1 MELLKP
7 ELGLMFWTT
16 LLFLLLLFI
25 LKKFAWGPILGML
38 KEREEGI
45 ATALQSAEKAKAEMA
60 ALTADNQRILNE
72 AKEEKA
78 KILKEARET
87 YDKIVGEASNKAK
100 DEAARL
106 LAEAKRDID
115 NQKNA
120 AMVEIKN
127 QIGNL
132 ATEVA
137 EKMIRKELK
146 KDGEQMNYLNQLV
159 GEIKLN

>member
-87 YDKIVGEASNKAK
+87 YDKIVGEASGKAK

>member
-132 ATEVA
+132 ATSVA

>member
-16 LLFLLLLFI
+16 VLFLLLLFI
-25 LKKFAWGPILGML
+25 LKKFAWKPILDML

-60 ALTADNQRILNE
+60 LLTADNQRILNE

-78 KILKEARET
+78 KILKEARDT
-87 YDKIVGEASNKAK
+87 YDKIVGEASEKAK
-100 DEAARL
+100 AEAAKI
-106 LAEAKRDID
+106 LAEAKRDIE

-120 AMVEIKN
+120 VMVEIKN
-127 QIGNL
+127 QIGTL
-132 ATEVA
+132 ATDVA

-146 KDGEQMNYLNQLV
+146 KDGEQMNYVNQLV

>member
-25 LKKFAWGPILGML
+25 LKKFAWSPILSML

-45 ATALQSAEKAKAEMA
+45 ATALQSAEKARAEMA
-60 ALTADNQRILNE
+60 LLNADNQRILNE

-87 YDKIVGEASNKAK
+87 YDKIVGEASGKAK

-120 AMVEIKN
+120 AMIEIKN
-127 QIGNL
+127 QIGVL
-132 ATEVA
+132 ATSVA

>member
-7 ELGLMFWTT
+7 ELGLIFWTSI
-16 LLFLLLLFI
+16 LFILLLFI
-25 LKKFAWGPILGML
+25 LKKFAWAPILDML

-60 ALTADNQRILNE
+60 QLTADNQRILNE
-72 AKEEKA
+72 AKEEKS
-78 KILKEARET
+78 KILKEARDT
-87 YDKIVGEASNKAK
+87 YDKIVGEASEKAK
-100 DEAARL
+100 AEAARL
-106 LAEAKRDID
+106 MAEAKRDID

-120 AMVEIKN
+120 AMIEIKN
-127 QIGNL
+127 QIGHL

-146 KDGEQMNYLNQLV
+146 KDGEQMSYMNQLV
-159 GEIKLN
+159 NEIKLN

>member
-7 ELGLMFWTT
+7 ELGLIFWTSI
-16 LLFLLLLFI
+16 LFLFLLLI
-25 LKKFAWGPILGML
+25 LKKFAWAPILNML

-60 ALTADNQRILNE
+60 QLTADNQRILNE
-72 AKEEKA
+72 AKEEKS
-78 KILKEARET
+78 KILKEARDT
-87 YDKIVGEASNKAK
+87 YDKIVGEASEKAK
-100 DEAARL
+100 VEAARL

-120 AMVEIKN
+120 AMIEIKN

-146 KDGEQMNYLNQLV
+146 KDGEQMSYMNQLV
-159 GEIKLN
+159 NEIKLN

>member
-1 MELLKP
+1 
-7 ELGLMFWTT
+7 
-16 LLFLLLLFI
+16 
-25 LKKFAWGPILGML
+25 ML

-60 ALTADNQRILNE
+60 QLTADNQRILNE
-72 AKEEKA
+72 AKEEKS
-78 KILKEARET
+78 KILKEARDT
-87 YDKIVGEASNKAK
+87 FDKIVGEASEKAK
-100 DEAARL
+100 AEASRL

-120 AMVEIKN
+120 AMIEIKN

-146 KDGEQMNYLNQLV
+146 KDGEQMSYMNQLV
-159 GEIKLN
+159 NEIKLN

>member
-45 ATALQSAEKAKAEMA
+45 ATALQSAEKARAEMA
-60 ALTADNQRILNE
+60 LLNADNQRILNE

>member
-7 ELGLMFWTT
+7 ELGLMFWTAV
-16 LLFLLLLFI
+16 LFVLLLII

-60 ALTADNQRILNE
+60 QLTADNQRILNE

-87 YDKIVGEASNKAK
+87 YDKIVGEAANKAK
-100 DEAARL
+100 DEAAKI
-106 LAEAKRDID
+106 LADAKRDID

-120 AMVEIKN
+120 AMIEIKN

-146 KDGEQMNYLNQLV
+146 KDGEQMSYMNQLV

>member
-7 ELGLMFWTT
+7 EFGLFFWT
-16 LLFLLLLFI
+16 LCIFLVILFI
-25 LKKFAWGPILGML
+25 LSKFAWKPIVAAL

-45 ATALQSAEKAKAEMA
+45 NTALKSAENARAEMA
-60 ALTADNQRILNE
+60 NLAADNQRILNE

-78 KILKEARET
+78 KIIKEA
-87 YDKIVGEASNKAK
+87 KEASERMRAVATDSAKA
-100 DEAARL
+100 EAAKI
-106 LAEAKRDID
+106 LADAKREIE

-120 AMVEIKN
+120 ALVDIKN

-146 KDGEQMNYLNQLV
+146 KDGEQMNYVNQLV

>member
-7 ELGLMFWTT
+7 ELGLIFWTSI
-16 LLFLLLLFI
+16 LFILLLFI
-25 LKKFAWGPILGML
+25 LKKFAWAPILDML

-60 ALTADNQRILNE
+60 QLTADNQRILNE
-72 AKEEKA
+72 AKEEKS
-78 KILKEARET
+78 KILKEARDT
-87 YDKIVGEASNKAK
+87 YDKIVGEASEKAK
-100 DEAARL
+100 AEAARL

-120 AMVEIKN
+120 AMIEIKN

-146 KDGEQMNYLNQLV
+146 KDGEQMSYMNQLV
-159 GEIKLN
+159 NEIKLN

>member
-1 MELLKP
+1 MELLTP
-7 ELGLMFWTT
+7 ELGLIFWTSI
-16 LLFLLLLFI
+16 LFLLLLFI
-25 LKKFAWGPILGML
+25 LKKFAWSPILSML

-100 DEAARL
+100 DEAAKI
-106 LAEAKRDID
+106 LADAKRDID

-120 AMVEIKN
+120 AMIEIKN

-137 EKMIRKELK
+137 EKMVRKELK

>member
-7 ELGLMFWTT
+7 ELGLIFWTSI
-16 LLFLLLLFI
+16 LFLLLLLI
-25 LKKFAWGPILGML
+25 LKKFAWAPILGML

-72 AKEEKA
+72 AKEEKS
-78 KILKEARET
+78 KILKEARDT
-87 YDKIVGEASNKAK
+87 YDRVVGEASEKAK
-100 DEAARL
+100 AEAAKI
-106 LAEAKRDID
+106 LADAKRDID

-120 AMVEIKN
+120 AMIEIKN

-146 KDGEQMNYLNQLV
+146 KDGEQMTYMNQLV
-159 GEIKLN
+159 NEIKLN

>member
-7 ELGLMFWTT
+7 EFGLFFWT
-16 LLFLLLLFI
+16 LCIFLVILFI
-25 LKKFAWGPILGML
+25 LSKFAWKPIVAAL

-45 ATALQSAEKAKAEMA
+45 HTALKSAENARAEMA
-60 ALTADNQRILNE
+60 NMAADNQRILNE
-72 AKEEKA
+72 AKEEKTKIIREAKDASERMRAQAADIAKTEAA
-78 KILKEARET
+78 KIIA
-87 YDKIVGEASNKAK
+87 D
-100 DEAARL
+100 
-106 LAEAKRDID
+106 AKREIE

-120 AMVEIKN
+120 ALVDIKN

-146 KDGEQMNYLNQLV
+146 KDGEQMNYVNQIV

>member
-1 MELLKP
+1 MELLTP
-7 ELGLMFWTT
+7 ELGLIFWTAI
-16 LLFLLLLFI
+16 LFLLLLVI
-25 LKKFAWGPILGML
+25 LKKFAWSPILSML

-78 KILKEARET
+78 KILKEARDT
-87 YDKIVGEASNKAK
+87 FDKIVGEASNKAK
-100 DEAARL
+100 DEAAKI
-106 LAEAKRDID
+106 LADAKRDID

-120 AMVEIKN
+120 AMIEIKN

-146 KDGEQMNYLNQLV
+146 KDGEQMSYMNQLV